1 MVESLHAS
9 FEGKPRLVPEAF
21 AYHTANIRPSVAAE
35 ALGKMGSENFI
46 KRLEMSP
53 RFDVLVAA
61 APRGNRSEVIKEAID
76 LLDDLATK
84 RNEAAHG
91 SVLNVLANSALAP
104 YVDASEAFGLALC
117 DELTLLSIRNGAA
130 RGMDLGAPIKVVDNR
145 IVCITWPA
153 STIRRGDYLLANTS
167 DSSEPC
173 RAGEILEIQVNN
185 VPTDSVTAPPAV
197 DIGLR
202 VGFHTK
208 QNHQFVHVPR
218 KFVL

>member
-1 MVESLHAS
+1 
-9 FEGKPRLVPEAF
+9 
-21 AYHTANIRPSVAAE
+21 VAAE